1 MAPLLQH
8 SIANRGKD
16 AQDLRT
22 NYLEVTSQQASTEP
36 PLVLV
41 HGYTGASV
49 DFQDHLSAL
58 AKKRRVLAFDQRG
71 HGQSSHQQIYQL
83 THLATDLIGLMDA
96 LDIDQCD
103 LLGHSMGGVVAM
115 NTAVNHPERVRSL
128 ILMDTSAQPIKLMSE
143 AIATQLATAVRQGGC
158 EALVPMMRS
167 AQPTPAVQRSI
178 QFLGEA
184 AHWRRIQIKLEQM
197 DPEAFIQLGREM
209 ANHELPASGLASI
222 QCPTTVIVGA
232 QDTLFLK
239 PSEHLASSLPN
250 ASLQQVPE
258 AAHSPQIENPEYWQ
272 HTIADHLANLR

>member
-1 MAPLLQH
+1 MQTA
-8 SIANRGKD
+8 
-16 AQDLRT
+16 
-22 NYLEVTSQQASTEP
+22 YLEVTSQQVSTEP

-41 HGYTGASV
+41 HGYTGASI
-49 DFQDHLSAL
+49 DFQDHLFAL
-58 AKKRRVLAFDQRG
+58 AQKRRVLALDQRG
-71 HGQSSHQQIYQL
+71 HGQSSHQPNYQL
-83 THLATDLIGLMDA
+83 THLVTDLIGFLDA

-103 LLGHSMGGVVAM
+103 LLGHSMGGLVAM
-115 NTAVNHPERVRSL
+115 NTAATHPERLRSL

-143 AIATQLATAVRQGGC
+143 AIATQLATVIQQDGC

-184 AHWRRIQIKLEQM
+184 AHWQRIQVKLEQM

-209 ANHELPASGLASI
+209 ANHELRASDLARI
-222 QCPTTVIVGA
+222 NCPTTVIVGA
-232 QDTLFLK
+232 EDTLFIK

-250 ASLQQVPE
+250 ASLQRVPE